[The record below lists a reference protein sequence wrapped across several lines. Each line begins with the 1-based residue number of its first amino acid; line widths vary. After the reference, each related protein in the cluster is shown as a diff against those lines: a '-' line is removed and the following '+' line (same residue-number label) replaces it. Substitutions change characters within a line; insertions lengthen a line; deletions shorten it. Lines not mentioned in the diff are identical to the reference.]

1 MKQDTE
7 NYVKKC
13 DQCQRYA
20 PIPCMPSEV
29 LNPILSPWSFAL
41 WGMDIVGLLPIAAM
55 KKKFL
60 LIATDYF
67 SKWVEAKAYA
77 SIKDKDVSRFV
88 WKNIVC
94 QFGIL

>member
-13 DQCQRYA
+13 DQCQWYA

-29 LNPILSPWSFAL
+29 LNPIMSPWSFAL

-67 SKWVEAKAYA
+67 SKWVEAEAYA